1 MKNYE
6 NPTCLFSWRPRR
18 MAAAATLVA
27 SLTCLSGCGVGD
39 YRERLDARV
48 NELAKANEF
57 AGLYASQPLGSKPIA
72 VCIPQV
78 FKRQPLVAGVAVAA
92 EGAPPDEVRV
102 KPGVI
107 DLHGLTYTYEEFVAD
122 ANGGQ
127 IPFYLYVG
135 AEDKTQ
141 PAFRDRTSDWQK
153 QVQERFPGQ
162 SAAWENVECNSPA
175 GLPTTWRRLR
185 VEGDQVFFYKD
196 KDGKA
201 GTVKMPGAF
210 EVYYRSEGDWAIA
223 LAWRVPTSIAGHV
236 NAGKWAPLVA
246 GAVSTQ
252 AAQPVAR

>member
-1 MKNYE
+1 MKSYR
-6 NPTCLFSWRPRR
+6 NPTCRFFWQPRR
-18 MAAAATLVA
+18 LAAAATLAA
-27 SLTCLSGCGVGD
+27 SMTWVFGCGVGD
-39 YRERLDARV
+39 YRERLEARV
-48 NELAKANEF
+48 NELATTNE
-57 AGLYASQPLGSKPIA
+57 ATGLYASQPLGNKPIA
-72 VCIPQV
+72 VSIPQV
-78 FKRQPLVAGVAVAA
+78 FKRPPLVTGVAVAE

-107 DLHGLTYTYEEFVAD
+107 DLPGLTYTYEEFVTD

-141 PAFRDRTSDWQK
+141 PAFRDRTSEWQK

-175 GLPTTWRRLR
+175 EQPTTWRRLR
-185 VEGDQVFFYKD
+185 VEGDQEFFYKD

-201 GTVKMPGAF
+201 RTVEMPGAF
-210 EVYYRSEGDWAIA
+210 EMYYRSEGDWAVV
-223 LAWRVPTSIAGHV
+223 LAWRVPSSIAGQV
-236 NAGKWAPLVA
+236 NVGKWAPMVA
-246 GAVSTQ
+246 GAVSSQ